1 MEKYVFGVIFTSL
14 LLVSLGVIASNQLAQ
29 KQVVYLDAQD
39 GLVAGWYRADNEL
52 GPGATGIGIR
62 LHYSS
67 GEGSLSLNNLYQKGL
82 VGVSDQADTNDYDAD
97 PRTDRFIKL
106 AWVSPMGDWGER
118 QPLMLF
124 DIVKN
129 TSQHLTVTASDVA
142 VGYTFEFVP
151 EESE

>member
-1 MEKYVFGVIFTSL
+1 MDKHVIGLICITFLSASL
-14 LLVSLGVIASNQLAQ
+14 VATAADKTAQ
-29 KQVVYLDAQD
+29 KQVVYLDAQG

-52 GPGATGIGIR
+52 GQGATGIGIR

-67 GEGSLSLNNLYQKGL
+67 SDGSLSLNNLYQKGL

-124 DIVKN
+124 DIVEK